1 MEYIVLLIIAELFE
15 AYVQRANTLLGVL
28 EKLYV
33 YYKKS
38 IFLFFAVQ
46 PSFYIILYII
56 LTTGILNISMILL
69 LALKIFDIFY
79 KIELIKMVFVKR
91 NIPLEVA

>member
-1 MEYIVLLIIAELFE
+1 
-15 AYVQRANTLLGVL
+15 
-28 EKLYV
+28 
-33 YYKKS
+33 
-38 IFLFFAVQ
+38 
-46 PSFYIILYII
+46 

-91 NIPLEVA
+91 NIPLEVAHLLQWNIPTWFFLMGVFIYPPLLYFALSWD